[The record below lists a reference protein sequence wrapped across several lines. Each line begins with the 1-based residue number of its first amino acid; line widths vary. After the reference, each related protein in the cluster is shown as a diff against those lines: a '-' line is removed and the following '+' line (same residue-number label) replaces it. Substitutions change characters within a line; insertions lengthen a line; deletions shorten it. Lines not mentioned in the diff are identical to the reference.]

1 MGAFIVSVLIIV
13 AVMVAQFMS
22 LPWWGA
28 AIASA
33 VIAIVGGVVTVLVGR
48 AHHRTTKQ
56 GTVPRRSTPLILGNS
71 ICAHDGEN
79 LSLFFTL
86 TPTRGWVNSLDIGE
100 IAQAVSRNRIKANIM
115 VQHMGNMF
123 NAGGAEAKMLAQYQK
138 NIPSSGMVVLTVIL
152 PLQENREARMLRAL
166 NMRAGL
172 EKIINV
178 TSTRVANA
186 CAIQGWAA
194 THVSRKKHAELVEW
208 EKHFIDAAIKYGSRN
223 NALGEAY
230 SVVSSRWLHV
240 HDTTCQHAVG
250 TSLIA
255 PVSGKTPDVLPQF
268 VEHFIPTMQAEPTV
282 SDVADLS
289 QGLVLG
295 VQADGSPLILP
306 MFGGE
311 LWEIHAP
318 KYIEGV
324 LQKRL
329 TYHEPVVGVW
339 MGSKPPTGYPTMTV
353 LTPQVD
359 EGDAPTGVV
368 MVESDGT
375 TRIDM
380 GARTVVGKF
389 ILTPLEAPQH

>member
-13 AVMVAQFMS
+13 AVVVAQFMG
-22 LPWWGA
+22 LPWWVA
-28 AIASA
+28 ASA
-33 VIAIVGGVVTVLVGR
+33 AAVIVVVGGVVTVLVGR
-48 AHHRTTKQ
+48 KQRRTTKQ
-56 GTVPRRSTPLILGNS
+56 GAVPRRSTPLILGDRL
-71 ICAHDGEN
+71 CAHDGEN

-86 TPTRGWVNSLDIGE
+86 TPTCGWVNSLDIGE

-123 NAGGAEAKMLAQYQK
+123 NTGGAEAKMLAQYQK
-138 NIPSSGMVVLTVIL
+138 SIPSSGTVVLTVIL

-166 NMRAGL
+166 NMRVGL
-172 EKIINV
+172 EKIIDV

-186 CAIQGWAA
+186 CAIQGWNAQ
-194 THVSRKKHAELVEW
+194 HVSQKKHAELVEW

-223 NALGEAY
+223 KTLGDAY
-230 SVVSSRWLHV
+230 SVESSRWLHV
-240 HDTTCQHAVG
+240 RGTTCQHTVG
-250 TSLIA
+250 TSLIS
-255 PVSGKTPDVLPQF
+255 PVGGKTPDVLPQF

-282 SDVADLS
+282 SDVASLS

-295 VQADGSPLILP
+295 AQADGTPLILP

-329 TYHEPVVGVW
+329 TYHDPTVGMW
-339 MGSKPPTGYPTMTV
+339 MDSKPPTGYPTMTV
-353 LTPQVD
+353 LTPQVED
-359 EGDAPTGVV
+359 GDTPTGVV
-368 MVESDGT
+368 TVEADGT